1 MNERN
6 YILSKLDDIGRA
18 TFLATENWCI
28 EDWRAIRDD
37 EYYSKRI
44 DMGINSNEFRRYKL
58 NKILGIW

>member
-44 DMGINSNEFRRYKL
+44 DMGIN
-58 NKILGIW
+58 